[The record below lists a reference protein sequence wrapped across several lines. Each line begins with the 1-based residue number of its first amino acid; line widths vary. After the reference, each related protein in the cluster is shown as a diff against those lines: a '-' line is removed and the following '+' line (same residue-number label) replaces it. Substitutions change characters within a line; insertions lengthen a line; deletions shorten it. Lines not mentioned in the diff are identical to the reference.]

1 MRRVLITG
9 GAGFVGSNLA
19 VSLAGRH
26 PEWELLA
33 FDNLY
38 RRGSALNLPRL
49 EEAGVEFPEEKRR
62 RGLESD
68 PTFVVAMDGAEIA
81 GYVEYLRSWNDPRY
95 IYVGSLQIDER
106 HRHSTLILRLLDE
119 FRTLVAAEEFL
130 GFETSVQRANARAVG
145 LYRRL
150 GFRLEPNP
158 RNELSWLAK
167 AGRELL
173 TESPV
178 VPLLDRWRERQSRR
192 SASSTLTT
200 NRKV

>member
-1 MRRVLITG
+1 MFEVRTYRGREVFDAGLVEQIIEFDRRNMRHVWER
-9 GAGFVGSNLA
+9 AGM
-19 VSLAGRH
+19 
-26 PEWELLA
+26 E
-33 FDNLY
+33 Y
-38 RRGSALNLPRL
+38 
-49 EEAGVEFPEEKRR
+49 PEESRR
-62 RGLESD
+62 KGLESG
-68 PTFVVAMDGAEIA
+68 PTFVIAFDGAEIA
-81 GYVEYLRSWNDPRY
+81 GYVEYLRSWNDPRN

-119 FRTLVAAEEFL
+119 FRGLVAVEDFE
-130 GFETSVQRANARAVG
+130 GFETSVQKANTEAVE

-150 GFRLEPNP
+150 GFKLEPNP

-173 TESPV
+173 ADSPV
-178 VPLLDRWRERQSRR
+178 IPLLDRWRERQARR